1 MQNSGRYPKLW
12 QGIVFFG
19 AVILA
24 MILVAAPVQMELG
37 LAGVAITEIML
48 LVMAVGAAILSKC
61 RLSDVF
67 PIVLTPPKKML
78 GIFMMYGGLYLAVI
92 AGTTVMAQFMPS
104 LNDVSVNIASIGTQ
118 LSPAAAIVIMAILPA
133 ICEESVF
140 RGYILASFKS
150 MPNLK
155 IAGFSWKF
163 ITVILV
169 GTMFGIFHLDPTR
182 YLMTAILGAFFT
194 YVAIESG
201 SMFPSMLLHMINNL
215 ISVVAMYSLVNSVSA
230 SSKLEIEQYIL
241 YPTMQLIASCMCYA
255 GAAILLYFFGWKIF
269 KAVKVKRAFT
279 VSAVVLSLVLMVG
292 GYVMTL
298 ISVAESI

>member
-1 MQNSGRYPKLW
+1 
-12 QGIVFFG
+12 
-19 AVILA
+19 VILA
-24 MILVAAPVQMELG
+24 MLLIAAPVQMELE
-37 LAGVAITEIML
+37 LIGVAITEIML

-61 RLSDVF
+61 RLRDVF

-104 LNDVSVNIASIGTQ
+104 LGDVSVNIASIGTQ